1 MPNSSDDLKIF
12 LENFNKLIDKPINI
26 LDCDP
31 FMHSVINLIVD
42 GDVDVSDI
50 LKVLKRFLPEKDKK
64 SLLELKILLKCC
76 QKIQNDQKWNLRQVK
91 KFLKYGLA
99 KESEES
105 VSYDVNYFFEL
116 LIIFVNNADL
126 KNKIDIDY
134 PNKTDNEDNKNI
146 KNDTDMTYEKFVNET
161 LLYAKKLYF
170 KQKNFSWSKHFN
182 HCNNIKKLQKN
193 IS

>member
-105 VSYDVNYFFEL
+105 VSCDVNYFFEL

-134 PNKTDNEDNKNI
+134 PNKTDDEDNKNI